1 VFSVSLWFV
10 YLGNLFLG
18 SPLINSLVRD
28 FYNNL
33 IKSKHP
39 KSKIAMRATIPVV
52 ASEPASKKLSTLR
65 RFLQYL
71 LLYRKEIPIALTLV
85 FIGAVTQAI
94 GPFFLG
100 WSIDHL
106 IEKGNLQGLLL
117 LLGLLA
123 LNYGL
128 GILAIRGQIIRVG
141 WIMQRLLAQ
150 LRQDIFLKI
159 QSLPLSFFDRS
170 EAGDL
175 MSRLLNDVN
184 TVNQAFGLT
193 IAQMLGNIF
202 SLVGIIIAMLSINL
216 QLGLL
221 SNLVV
226 PLMIFT
232 TSLFARWAR
241 ARFRVTRQTI
251 GQLSAKLEEDIGS
264 VREAQAFNRVQ
275 TNIAQFDVLNAA
287 NRDANVEAVAITSAF
302 LPSIDFLNTL
312 ATAGVLAYGGYL
324 AVTGS
329 VTVGVVTSFLLYV
342 QQFFRP
348 IQILSQFYTQA
359 QSAFAGLERIFLL
372 LDEPSELKDA
382 PDATEMPPIQGEVR
396 FENVKFGYNPDQL
409 VLKGVNLH
417 AYPGQMIALV
427 GPTGSGKSTII
438 NLILRFY
445 DVSGGAVKID
455 DIDVRSVTQASLR
468 RQIGIVLQDN
478 ILFSGTVAENIAFGA
493 PHTTQADIEAAAQLA
508 NVHDFITSLPQ
519 GYTTQLGERGAP
531 LSQGQRQLISI
542 ARAVLI
548 NPRILILDEATSSI
562 DTRTEALVQSAIARL
577 LQGRTSFVIAHRLS
591 TVTQANQV
599 LVIQQGQIVEQG
611 THAELIDRQGVYANL
626 YSLQLG
632 AADTT
637 VLQNEK

>member
-1 VFSVSLWFV
+1 
-10 YLGNLFLG
+10 
-18 SPLINSLVRD
+18 
-28 FYNNL
+28 
-33 IKSKHP
+33 
-39 KSKIAMRATIPVV
+39 MRGKVPVV
-52 ASEPASKKLSTLR
+52 ASEEKTSQQLSTLR

-85 FIGAVTQAI
+85 LIGAITQAI
-94 GPFFLG
+94 GPFFIG

-106 IEKGNLQGLLL
+106 IAQRNLQGLLL

-128 GILAIRGQIIRVG
+128 SVLAIRGQIIRVG

-150 LRQDIFLKI
+150 LRQDIFIKI

-193 IAQMLGNIF
+193 IAQMLGNTF
-202 SLVGIIIAMLSINL
+202 SLVGIVIAMLSINL

-232 TSLFARWAR
+232 TGLFARWAR
-241 ARFRVTRQTI
+241 TKFRVTRQTI

-275 TNIAQFDVLNAA
+275 MNIKEFDILNAA
-287 NRDANVEAVAITSAF
+287 NRDANVEAVLITSAF

-324 AVTGS
+324 AVTGAA
-329 VTVGVVTSFLLYV
+329 TVGVVTSFLLYV

-382 PDATEMPPIQGEVR
+382 PDATEMPPIQGEVT

-409 VLKGVNLH
+409 VLKGMNLH
-417 AYPGQMIALV
+417 AYPGQMVALV

-445 DVSGGAVKID
+445 DVSSGAVKID
-455 DIDVRSVTQASLR
+455 HIDVRSVTQASLR

-478 ILFSGTVAENIAFGA
+478 ILFSGTVAENIAFGS
-493 PHTTQADIEAAAQLA
+493 PHTTQADIETAAQMA
-508 NVHDFITSLPQ
+508 NVHEFITSLPQ

-562 DTRTEALVQSAIARL
+562 DTRTEALVQTAIARL

-591 TVTQANQV
+591 TVTQADQV

-611 THAELIDRQGVYANL
+611 THAELVNQQGVYANL
-626 YSLQLG
+626 YALQLG
-632 AADTT
+632 AADSM
-637 VLQNEK
+637 VLQNER

>member
-1 VFSVSLWFV
+1 MRGTAPLVVSEE
-10 YLGNLFLG
+10 
-18 SPLINSLVRD
+18 
-28 FYNNL
+28 
-33 IKSKHP
+33 KS
-39 KSKIAMRATIPVV
+39 SQQV
-52 ASEPASKKLSTLR
+52 STLR

-71 LLYRKEIPIALTLV
+71 QPYSKEIPIALTLV
-85 FIGAVTQAI
+85 LIGAITQAI

-106 IEKGNLQGLLL
+106 IAQGNLQGLLL

-128 GILAIRGQIIRVG
+128 GVLAIRGQIIRVG
-141 WIMQRLLAQ
+141 WIMQRLLGQ
-150 LRQDIFLKI
+150 LRQDIFIKI

-193 IAQMLGNIF
+193 IAQMLGNTF
-202 SLVGIIIAMLSINL
+202 SLVGIVIAMLSINL
-216 QLGLL
+216 KLGLL

-226 PLMIFT
+226 PLMILT

-241 ARFRVTRQTI
+241 AKFRVTRQTI

-275 TNIAQFDVLNAA
+275 MNIAEFDILNAA
-287 NRDANVEAVAITSAF
+287 NRDANVQAVAITSAF

-312 ATAGVLAYGGYL
+312 ATGGVLAYGGYL
-324 AVTGS
+324 AVTGGA
-329 VTVGVVTSFLLYV
+329 TVGVVTSFLLYV

-372 LDEPSELKDA
+372 LDEPSQLKDA
-382 PDATEMPPIQGEVR
+382 PNATQMPPIQGEVK

-445 DVSGGAVKID
+445 DVSSGAVKID

-493 PHTTQADIEAAAQLA
+493 PNTSQVDIETAAQMA
-508 NVHDFITSLPQ
+508 NVHEFITSLPQ
-519 GYTTQLGERGAP
+519 GYTTQLGEKGAP

-562 DTRTEALVQSAIARL
+562 DTRTEALVQTAIARL

-591 TVTQANQV
+591 TVTQADRV

-611 THAELIDRQGVYANL
+611 THTELIDRHGVYANL
-626 YSLQLG
+626 YALQLG
-632 AADTT
+632 TPET
-637 VLQNEK
+637 MEVS

>member
-1 VFSVSLWFV
+1 
-10 YLGNLFLG
+10 
-18 SPLINSLVRD
+18 
-28 FYNNL
+28 
-33 IKSKHP
+33 
-39 KSKIAMRATIPVV
+39 MRAGPVV
-52 ASEPASKKLSTLR
+52 ASEEKPTHQLSTLR

-71 LLYRKEIPIALTLV
+71 RPYRKEIPIALTLV
-85 FIGAVTQAI
+85 SIAAATGAI
-94 GPFFLG
+94 GPFLLG

-106 IEKGNLQGLLL
+106 IAQGNLQGLFL

-123 LNYGL
+123 AIYGI
-128 GILAIRGQIIRVG
+128 GIWAIRGQILRVG

-150 LRQDIFLKI
+150 LRQDIFTKI

-184 TVNQAFGLT
+184 TVNQAFGQT
-193 IAQMLGNIF
+193 IAQMLGNVF
-202 SLVGIIIAMLSINL
+202 SLIGIVIAMLSINL

-251 GQLSAKLEEDIGS
+251 GELSAKLEEDIGS

-275 TNIAQFDVLNAA
+275 MNIEEFDILNAA
-287 NRDANVEAVAITSAF
+287 NRDANVQAVAITAAF

-312 ATAGVLAYGGYL
+312 AIAGVLAYGGYL
-324 AVTGS
+324 AVTGAA
-329 VTVGVVTSFLLYV
+329 TVGVVTSFLLYV

-359 QSAFAGLERIFLL
+359 QSAFAGLERIFQL
-372 LDEPSELKDA
+372 LDEPSQLQDA
-382 PDATEMPPIQGEVR
+382 PDAIEMPPVQGEVT
-396 FENVKFGYNPDQL
+396 FENVTFGYNPGQL

-417 AYPGQMIALV
+417 AYPGQMVALV
-427 GPTGSGKSTII
+427 GPTGSGKTTIV

-445 DVSGGAVKID
+445 DVSSGAVKID
-455 DIDVRSVTQASLR
+455 GIDVRSVTQASLR

-478 ILFSGTVAENIAFGA
+478 ILFSGTVAENIAFGVPYA
-493 PHTTQADIEAAAQLA
+493 SQADIEAAAQMA
-508 NVHDFITSLPQ
+508 NVHEFITSLPQ
-519 GYTTQLGERGAP
+519 GYTTVLGERGAP

-562 DTRTEALVQSAIARL
+562 DTRTEALVQTAIARL

-591 TVTQANQV
+591 TVTQADRV

-611 THAELIDRQGVYANL
+611 THTELIEQQGVYANL
-626 YSLQLG
+626 YALQLG
-632 AADTT
+632 AANTSAG
-637 VLQNEK
+637 

>member
-1 VFSVSLWFV
+1 
-10 YLGNLFLG
+10 
-18 SPLINSLVRD
+18 
-28 FYNNL
+28 
-33 IKSKHP
+33 
-39 KSKIAMRATIPVV
+39 MRGTIPVV
-52 ASEPASKKLSTLR
+52 ASEQTSQQLSTLR
-65 RFLQYL
+65 RFLEYV

-85 FIGAVTQAI
+85 LIGATTQAV
-94 GPFFLG
+94 GPFFIG

-106 IEKGNLQGLLL
+106 IAQGNLQGLLL
-117 LLGLLA
+117 LLGLLG

-128 GILAIRGQIIRVG
+128 SVLAIRGQIIRVG

-150 LRQDIFLKI
+150 LRQDIFIKI

-193 IAQMLGNIF
+193 IAQMLGNTF
-202 SLVGIIIAMLSINL
+202 SLIGIVIAMLSINL
-216 QLGLL
+216 KLGLL

-232 TSLFARWAR
+232 TGLFARWAR
-241 ARFRVTRQTI
+241 VRFRVTRQTI
-251 GQLSAKLEEDIGS
+251 GELSAKLEEDIGS
-264 VREAQAFNRVQ
+264 VREAQAFNRIQ
-275 TNIAQFDVLNAA
+275 MNIAEFNILNAA
-287 NRDANVEAVAITSAF
+287 NRDANVQAVAITSAF

-324 AVTGS
+324 VVTGS
-329 VTVGVVTSFLLYV
+329 ATVGVVTSFLLYV

-382 PDATEMPPIQGEVR
+382 PDAIEMPPIQGEVT
-396 FENVKFGYNPDQL
+396 FSNVKFGYNSEQL

-417 AYPGQMIALV
+417 AYPGQMVALV

-445 DVSGGAVKID
+445 DVSSGAVKID
-455 DIDVRSVTQASLR
+455 DFDVRSVTQASLR

-478 ILFSGTVAENIAFGA
+478 ILFTGTVAENIAFGA
-493 PHTTQADIEAAAQLA
+493 PYATQADIEAAAQLA
-508 NVHDFITSLPQ
+508 NVHEFITSLPQ

-548 NPRILILDEATSSI
+548 NPQILILDEATSSI

-591 TVTQANQV
+591 TVTQADRV
-599 LVIQQGQIVEQG
+599 LVIQQGEIVEQG
-611 THAELIDRQGVYANL
+611 THAELVNQQGVYANL
-626 YSLQLG
+626 YALQLG

-637 VLQNEK
+637 VLQNKK

>member
-1 VFSVSLWFV
+1 MRSIGVAI
-10 YLGNLFLG
+10 G
-18 SPLINSLVRD
+18 SDQKPQ
-28 FYNNL
+28 
-33 IKSKHP
+33 KQ
-39 KSKIAMRATIPVV
+39 
-52 ASEPASKKLSTLR
+52 LSTLR

-71 LLYRKEIPIALTLV
+71 RPFRQEIPIALMLV
-85 FIGAVTQAI
+85 SIGAATQAI
-94 GPFFLG
+94 GPFLLG
-100 WSIDHL
+100 WSIDHV
-106 IEKGNLQGLLL
+106 IAQGNLRGLVLLL
-117 LLGLLA
+117 LLLA
-123 LNYGL
+123 TMYLS
-128 GILAIRGQIIRVG
+128 GIWAIRGQVLRVG
-141 WIMQRLLAQ
+141 FIMQRLLAQ
-150 LRQDIFLKI
+150 LRQDIFIKI

-184 TVNQAFGLT
+184 TVNQAFGQT
-193 IAQMLGNIF
+193 VAQMLGNLL
-202 SLVGIIIAMLSINL
+202 SLVGIVIAMLAINL
-216 QLGLL
+216 ELGLL

-232 TSLFARWAR
+232 TGLFARWAR

-251 GQLSAKLEEDIGS
+251 GELSAKLEEDIGS

-275 TNIAQFDVLNAA
+275 LNIEAFDLLNAA
-287 NRDANVEAVAITSAF
+287 NRDANVQAVAITAAF

-324 AVTGS
+324 AVTGGA
-329 VTVGVVTSFLLYV
+329 TVGVVTSFLLYV

-382 PDATEMPPIQGEVR
+382 ANASEMPPIEGEVL
-396 FENVKFGYNPDQL
+396 FESVTFGYTPNHF
-409 VLKGVNLH
+409 VLDGINLR
-417 AYPGQMIALV
+417 AQPGQMIALV
-427 GPTGSGKSTII
+427 GPTGAGKSTII

-455 DIDVRSVTQASLR
+455 GIDVRSVTQASLR

-478 ILFSGTVAENIAFGA
+478 ILFSGTVSENIAFGKPNA
-493 PHTTQADIEAAAQLA
+493 TQVEIEAAAQLA
-508 NVHDFITSLPQ
+508 NVHELITSLPQ
-519 GYTTQLGERGAP
+519 GYTTPLGERGAP

-591 TVTQANQV
+591 TVTQADQV
-599 LVIQQGQIVEQG
+599 LVIQQGHIAESG
-611 THAELIDRQGVYANL
+611 THAALIEQGGVYANL
-626 YSLQLG
+626 YALQMN
-632 AADTT
+632 AANPAQVAQTI
-637 VLQNEK
+637 

>member
-1 VFSVSLWFV
+1 
-10 YLGNLFLG
+10 
-18 SPLINSLVRD
+18 
-28 FYNNL
+28 
-33 IKSKHP
+33 
-39 KSKIAMRATIPVV
+39 MRGTIPVV
-52 ASEPASKKLSTLR
+52 ASEENASQQFSTLR
-65 RFLQYL
+65 RFLQYV

-85 FIGAVTQAI
+85 LIGAITQAV

-100 WSIDHL
+100 WSIDRL
-106 IEKGNLQGLLL
+106 IAQGNLQGLLM
-117 LLGLLA
+117 LLGLLG

-128 GILAIRGQIIRVG
+128 GVLAIRGQIVRVG

-150 LRQDIFLKI
+150 LRQDIFIKI

-193 IAQMLGNIF
+193 IAQMLGNTF
-202 SLVGIIIAMLSINL
+202 SLVGIVIAMLSINL
-216 QLGLL
+216 RLGLL

-251 GQLSAKLEEDIGS
+251 GELSAKLEEDIGS

-275 TNIAQFDVLNAA
+275 MNIAEFDVLNAA

-324 AVTGS
+324 AVTGAA
-329 VTVGVVTSFLLYV
+329 TVGVVTSFLLYV

-382 PDATEMPPIQGEVR
+382 PDAIEMPPIQGEVT
-396 FENVKFGYNPDQL
+396 FSNVKFGYNPDRL

-417 AYPGQMIALV
+417 AYPGEMVALV

-445 DVSGGAVKID
+445 DVSSGAVKID
-455 DIDVRSVTQASLR
+455 DLDVRSVTQASLR

-478 ILFSGTVAENIAFGA
+478 ILFTGTVAENIAFGA
-493 PHTTQADIEAAAQLA
+493 PYASQADIEAAAQLA
-508 NVHDFITSLPQ
+508 NVHEFITSLPQ

-591 TVTQANQV
+591 TVTQADRV

-611 THAELIDRQGVYANL
+611 THAELVNQQGVYANL
-626 YSLQLG
+626 YALQLG
-632 AADTT
+632 AADTM

>member
-1 VFSVSLWFV
+1 MRGTGPIVVSEQEA
-10 YLGNLFLG
+10 
-18 SPLINSLVRD
+18 
-28 FYNNL
+28 
-33 IKSKHP
+33 K
-39 KSKIAMRATIPVV
+39 
-52 ASEPASKKLSTLR
+52 EQLSTLR

-71 LLYRKEIPIALTLV
+71 RPYRKDLPIAIALIT
-85 FIGAVTQAI
+85 IGASTQAI
-94 GPFFLG
+94 GPFLLG

-106 IEKGNLQGLLL
+106 IAKRNLSGLLL

-123 LNYGL
+123 AIYML
-128 GILAIRGQIIRVG
+128 GVWAIRGQIWRVG
-141 WIMQRLLAQ
+141 SIMQGVLAQ

-184 TVNQAFGLT
+184 TVNQAFGQT
-193 IAQMLGNIF
+193 VAQMLGNLF
-202 SLVGIIIAMLSINL
+202 SLVGIVIAMLSINL

-232 TSLFARWAR
+232 TGLFSRWAR

-251 GQLSAKLEEDIGS
+251 GDLSAKLEEDIGS

-275 TNIAQFDVLNAA
+275 LNIEEFDLLNAA
-287 NRDANVEAVAITSAF
+287 NRDANVQAVAITAAF

-312 ATAGVLAYGGYL
+312 ATAAVLAYGGYL
-324 AVTGS
+324 AVTGAA
-329 VTVGVVTSFLLYV
+329 TVGVVTSFLLYV

-359 QSAFAGLERIFLL
+359 QSAFAGLERIFSL
-372 LDEPSELKDA
+372 LDEPSQLNDA
-382 PDATEMPPIQGEVR
+382 PDAIAMPPIQGRVT
-396 FENVKFGYNPDQL
+396 FDHVAFGYTPDQF
-409 VLKGVNLH
+409 VLKDINLQVE
-417 AYPGQMIALV
+417 PGQMIALV
-427 GPTGSGKSTII
+427 GPTGAGKSTFI

-445 DVSGGAVKID
+445 DVSRGAVKID
-455 DIDVRSVTQASLR
+455 GVDVRRVTQASLR
-468 RQIGIVLQDN
+468 HQIGIVLQDN
-478 ILFSGTVAENIAFGA
+478 ILFSGTVADNIAFGVPQA
-493 PHTTQADIEAAAQLA
+493 TQAEIEAAAQLA

-548 NPRILILDEATSSI
+548 DPRILILDEATSSI

-591 TVTQANQV
+591 TVTRADQV
-599 LVIQQGQIVEQG
+599 LVIQQGQIVERG
-611 THAELIDRQGVYANL
+611 THDELIASGGAYANL
-626 YSLQLG
+626 YALQLG
-632 AADTT
+632 ATSAA
-637 VLQNEK
+637 

>member
-1 VFSVSLWFV
+1 
-10 YLGNLFLG
+10 
-18 SPLINSLVRD
+18 
-28 FYNNL
+28 
-33 IKSKHP
+33 
-39 KSKIAMRATIPVV
+39 MRGTIPVV
-52 ASEPASKKLSTLR
+52 ASEQTSQQPSTLR
-65 RFLQYL
+65 RFLQYV

-85 FIGAVTQAI
+85 LIGAITQAV

-106 IEKGNLQGLLL
+106 IAQGNLQGLLM
-117 LLGLLA
+117 LLGLLG

-128 GILAIRGQIIRVG
+128 GVLAIRGQIIRVG

-150 LRQDIFLKI
+150 LRQDIFIKI

-193 IAQMLGNIF
+193 VAQMLGNAF
-202 SLVGIIIAMLSINL
+202 SLVGIVIAMLSINL

-251 GQLSAKLEEDIGS
+251 GELSAKLEEDIGS

-275 TNIAQFDVLNAA
+275 MNIAEFDVLNAA

-324 AVTGS
+324 AVTGAA
-329 VTVGVVTSFLLYV
+329 TVGVVTSFLLYV

-382 PDATEMPPIQGEVR
+382 PDATEMPPIQGEVT

-417 AYPGQMIALV
+417 AYPGQMVALV

-493 PHTTQADIEAAAQLA
+493 PYTTQADIEAAAQLA
-508 NVHDFITSLPQ
+508 NVHEFITSLPQ

-542 ARAVLI
+542 ARAILI

-591 TVTQANQV
+591 TVTQADQV
-599 LVIQQGQIVEQG
+599 LVIQQGEIVEQG
-611 THAELIDRQGVYANL
+611 THAELVNHRGVYANL
-626 YSLQLG
+626 YALQLG
-632 AADTT
+632 AADTM

>member
-1 VFSVSLWFV
+1 
-10 YLGNLFLG
+10 
-18 SPLINSLVRD
+18 
-28 FYNNL
+28 
-33 IKSKHP
+33 
-39 KSKIAMRATIPVV
+39 MRGTVPVV
-52 ASEPASKKLSTLR
+52 APDQNANHQLSTLR

-71 LLYRKEIPIALTLV
+71 RPYRKEIPIALTLV
-85 FIGAVTQAI
+85 AIGASTQAI
-94 GPFFLG
+94 GPFLLG
-100 WSIDHL
+100 WSIDNL
-106 IEKGNLQGLLL
+106 IAKGNLQGLLL
-117 LLGLLA
+117 LLGLLG
-123 LNYGL
+123 LIYGL
-128 GILAIRGQIIRVG
+128 GILAIRGQILRVG

-184 TVNQAFGLT
+184 TVNQAFGQT
-193 IAQMLGNIF
+193 IAQMLGNTL
-202 SLVGIIIAMLSINL
+202 SLVGIVIAMLSINL

-226 PLMIFT
+226 PLMIVT

-251 GQLSAKLEEDIGS
+251 GELSAKLEEDIGS
-264 VREAQAFNRVQ
+264 VREAQAFNRINL
-275 TNIAQFDVLNAA
+275 NIAEFDVLNAA
-287 NRDANVEAVAITSAF
+287 NRDANVEAVAITAAF

-312 ATAGVLAYGGYL
+312 ATAAVLAYGGYL
-324 AVTGS
+324 AVTGAA
-329 VTVGVVTSFLLYV
+329 TVGVVTSFLLYV

-372 LDEPSELKDA
+372 LDEPSQLQDA
-382 PDATEMPPIQGEVR
+382 SDATEMPPIQGEVI
-396 FENVKFGYNPDQL
+396 FDNVTFGYNPNQL

-427 GPTGSGKSTII
+427 GATGSGKSTII

-445 DVSGGAVKID
+445 DVSGGAVRID

-478 ILFSGTVAENIAFGA
+478 ILFSGTVAENIAFGC
-493 PHTTQADIEAAAQLA
+493 PHATQAEIEAAAQLA
-508 NVHDFITSLPQ
+508 NVHEFVTSLPE
-519 GYTTQLGERGAP
+519 GYATQLGERGAP
-531 LSQGQRQLISI
+531 LSQGQRQLVSI

-548 NPRILILDEATSSI
+548 NPQILILDEATSSI

-577 LQGRTSFVIAHRLS
+577 LKNRTSFVIAHRLS
-591 TVTQANQV
+591 TVTQADQV
-599 LVIQQGQIVEQG
+599 LVIQQGQIVERG
-611 THAELIDRQGVYANL
+611 THDELINQQGVYANL
-626 YSLQLG
+626 YALQLG
-632 AADTT
+632 ATSAM
-637 VLQNEK
+637 EAIS

>member
-1 VFSVSLWFV
+1 
-10 YLGNLFLG
+10 
-18 SPLINSLVRD
+18 
-28 FYNNL
+28 
-33 IKSKHP
+33 
-39 KSKIAMRATIPVV
+39 MRGTVPVV
-52 ASEPASKKLSTLR
+52 ASEENASQQISTLR
-65 RFLQYL
+65 RFLQYV

-85 FIGAVTQAI
+85 FIGAVTQVI

-106 IEKGNLQGLLL
+106 IAQGNLQGLLL

-128 GILAIRGQIIRVG
+128 GVLAIRGQIIRVG

-150 LRQDIFLKI
+150 LRQDIFTKI

-193 IAQMLGNIF
+193 IAQMLGNTF

-264 VREAQAFNRVQ
+264 VKEAQAFNRVQ
-275 TNIAQFDVLNAA
+275 MNIQEFDVLNAA
-287 NRDANVEAVAITSAF
+287 NRDANVDAVAITSAF

-324 AVTGS
+324 AVTGAA
-329 VTVGVVTSFLLYV
+329 TVGVVTSFLLYV

-372 LDEPSELKDA
+372 LDEPSQLNDA
-382 PDATEMPPIQGEVR
+382 PDATEMPPIQGEVT
-396 FENVKFGYNPDQL
+396 FNNVKFGYNPDQL

-493 PHTTQADIEAAAQLA
+493 PYATQADIEAAAQLA
-508 NVHDFITSLPQ
+508 NVHEFITSLPQ

-577 LQGRTSFVIAHRLS
+577 LQDRTSFVIAHRLS
-591 TVTQANQV
+591 TVTQADQV
-599 LVIQQGQIVEQG
+599 LVIQQGEIVEQG
-611 THAELIDRQGVYANL
+611 THAELINQQGVYANL
-626 YSLQLG
+626 YALQLG
-632 AADTT
+632 AADTM

>member
-1 VFSVSLWFV
+1 
-10 YLGNLFLG
+10 
-18 SPLINSLVRD
+18 
-28 FYNNL
+28 
-33 IKSKHP
+33 
-39 KSKIAMRATIPVV
+39 MRGTIPVV
-52 ASEPASKKLSTLR
+52 ASEENANQQLSTLR
-65 RFLQYL
+65 RFLQYF
-71 LLYRKEIPIALTLV
+71 LLYRQEIPIALTLV
-85 FIGAVTQAI
+85 LIGAITQAI

-106 IEKGNLQGLLL
+106 IKQGNLQGLLL

-150 LRQDIFLKI
+150 LRQDIFIKI

-193 IAQMLGNIF
+193 IAQMLGNTF

-251 GQLSAKLEEDIGS
+251 GELSAKLEEDIVS

-275 TNIAQFDVLNAA
+275 MNIEEFDILNAA

-324 AVTGS
+324 AVTGGA
-329 VTVGVVTSFLLYV
+329 TVGVVTSFLLYV

-372 LDEPSELKDA
+372 LDEPSQLKDA
-382 PDATEMPPIQGEVR
+382 PDATEMPAIQGEVR
-396 FENVKFGYNPDQL
+396 FENVKFGYNPNQL

-417 AYPGQMIALV
+417 AYPGQMVALV
-427 GPTGSGKSTII
+427 GPTGSGKTTII

-455 DIDVRSVTQASLR
+455 DTDVRSVTQASLR

-493 PHTTQADIEAAAQLA
+493 PDSTQADIEAAAQMA
-508 NVHDFITSLPQ
+508 NVHEFITSLPQ

-591 TVTQANQV
+591 TVTQADQV

-611 THAELIDRQGVYANL
+611 THAQLINQQGVYGNL
-626 YSLQLG
+626 YALQLG
-632 AADTT
+632 AADTM